1 MRLQLVNINFKFGFS
16 ASNPN
21 RKSVIFKPFN
31 RIITNGGETGFLS
44 HIFLNTHN
52 KSSTFSI
59 EELDNVNEFVISE
72 EFQSKIPPE
81 YIKVFGCICYTNGK
95 KILFYPSFAT
105 SYLTKFK
112 DRDKPEMHM
121 ENITID
127 HLSLEHSLG
136 KWHIT
141 HLDGHIRDLKIHKVD
156 DNTIYWFGMSLSS
169 EVELEQVYQN
179 NPFGY
184 LCPVSDAERRIQDI
198 ELSLKYRDQ
207 HLITAPSLDKYSNKD
222 SFYHFD
228 FYIKIDSSIPSK
240 KLGIFHIP
248 DPCILDI
255 SISEKIPWISYEID
269 SPNFS
274 GKLIIV
280 ATKIS
285 GKLTD
290 NVIFTFCSN

>member
-1 MRLQLVNINFKFGFS
+1 MRLQFVNINFKFGLS

-31 RIITNGGETGFLS
+31 RIITSGGETGYLS
-44 HIFLNTHN
+44 HIFLNTHD
-52 KSSTFSI
+52 KSSTFSRD
-59 EELDNVNEFVISE
+59 ELDNVNEFVISE
-72 EFQSKIPPE
+72 EFQSQIPPE
-81 YIKVFGCICYTNGK
+81 YIKVFGCICYTKGK

-121 ENITID
+121 KNITID
-127 HLSLEHSLG
+127 HLSLEPSLG

-141 HLDGHIRDLKIHKVD
+141 HLDRHIRDLKIRKVD
-156 DNTIYWFGMSLSS
+156 DNTIYWFGISLSP

-179 NPFGY
+179 NPFDY

-198 ELSLKYRDQ
+198 ASSLKYRDE
-207 HLITAPSLDKYSNKD
+207 HLITAPAIDKYSNKD

-228 FYIKIDSSIPSK
+228 FYIKIDSSITSR

-248 DPCILDI
+248 DPCILHI
-255 SISEKIPWISYEID
+255 PISEKIPWVSYEID
-269 SPNFS
+269 IPKFN

-280 ATKIS
+280 ATKVS

-290 NVIFTFCSN
+290 NVIFTLCSN